1 MYIIQNNQP
10 VKLPIIPL
18 YQPAPSATVVDLN
31 TPSSSPSPSPSPS
44 PERRVMKRGSVFNMM
59 NLCKI
64 LILLLIVIFMVYVF
78 ICGTCQK

>member
-18 YQPAPSATVVDLN
+18 YQPAPSAAVVDMN
-31 TPSSSPSPSPSPS
+31 TPSNSPSPSPSPD
-44 PERRVMKRGSVFNMM
+44 RRVRKRGSVFNMM